1 MTEDIPDT
9 GAVFTFGK
17 SHFADNEPS
26 HFFIKNDPIVA
37 ISCGDEHSAVI
48 CQNGRVFVFGANAWG
63 QLGLGHKDEVTRPS
77 CVKWLKPHR
86 ALFVACGRA
95 HTVFVTDT
103 NAIYSVGCN
112 DEGQLGTGDMEHQ
125 SIPQFVE
132 LDVDQPIKQVSAGS
146 NHTALLTD
154 DGRVFVCGSNSE
166 GQLGLGD
173 TARSCVRFTELKFVE
188 KIAFVECGY
197 YHTVFITAQG
207 AVFVTGDNE
216 HQKLGIPD
224 MTTIYVPQ
232 VLPLD
237 IQIKSACCGANHT
250 FLLSMDEAKI
260 LAFGS
265 NEKGQLGMPKDVENV
280 TKPTEISMEKLFDGY
295 QLKLVACGA
304 MHTAFVTD
312 NGLLYTCGESRHDK
326 LCLEAIDADNSNEPN
341 QYLPKRVTAMNGF
354 IVDNVACG
362 GCHTLLTATKGSNA
376 DFTNNDFSIVNE
388 ERKTSIPELPP
399 LQKIPAMPK
408 ADNVLEDITNSNI
421 NRHSSTDIINGNV
434 EEIASITSLE
444 GNVSGSHIVNIND
457 LEIDNVSKGSLNE
470 IPNIVKDE
478 VNNTLG
484 ENVDN
489 AIKSAGEN
497 MDNAVER
504 VEQNMGKF
512 MGSTETSMG
521 KFMDNANKN
530 LDNVLD
536 NAETTVL
543 KGKNDIENIIK
554 QGKDEIENI
563 TKQSKDEIENV
574 TKSVTE
580 TIHTKTEAVEDIF
593 KKTIVDRA
601 PGLHCD
607 ERKVLEVPDKLSET
621 ANSPPPKT
629 PIIQDLLDIP
639 DISQMS
645 PNLSRK
651 SDDGQK
657 SETGQSENETI
668 PCGSDKS
675 SPPDKLAKT
684 QAVMPIVKTTS
695 MLTMLTARTLRTSL
709 STRRRSEA
717 ASRAYSNP
725 SKTRRTL
732 AWAREKSLKRK
743 SKKTST
749 KESTPPTRQSTEW
762 RSEWRQ
768 RSGTRPAPEHA
779 LFYK

>member
-26 HFFIKNDPIVA
+26 HFFIKNDPVVA

-86 ALFVACGRA
+86 AMFVACGRA

-103 NAIYSVGCN
+103 SAVYSVGCN

-125 SIPQFVE
+125 SVPQFVE
-132 LDVDQPIKQVSAGS
+132 LDVDQNIKQVSAGS
-146 NHTALLTD
+146 NHTALLTE

-166 GQLGLGD
+166 GQLGLGEA
-173 TARSCVRFTELKFVE
+173 ARSCVTFTELKFVE

-197 YHTVFITAQG
+197 YHTVFITAGG

-224 MTTIYVPQ
+224 MTTIYAPL

-237 IQIKSACCGANHT
+237 VQIKSACCGANHT

-265 NEKGQLGMPKDVENV
+265 NEKGQLGLPKDIDYVRV
-280 TKPTEISMEKLFDGY
+280 PTEVDMEKLFDGY

-326 LCLEAIDADNSNEPN
+326 LCLEAIEIDNSNEDTHN

-354 IVDNVACG
+354 VVDNVACG

-376 DFTNNDFSIVNE
+376 DFSNNDFSIINE
-388 ERKTSIPELPP
+388 DRQISLTELPP
-399 LQKIPAMPK
+399 LQKVPAMAK

-421 NRHSSTDIINGNV
+421 NRHSSTDLMNGNV
-434 EEIASITSLE
+434 EEIASLTSLE
-444 GNVSGSHIVNIND
+444 ANVSGSHIVNIND
-457 LEIDNVSKGSLNE
+457 LEIDNVSKGSMNE

-478 VNNTLG
+478 MDTL
-484 ENVDN
+484 EKDVD
-489 AIKSAGEN
+489 K
-497 MDNAVER
+497 V
-504 VEQNMGKF
+504 
-512 MGSTETSMG
+512 MGSAATGVG
-521 KFMDNANKN
+521 KVVESVGKNVGNVMESVENNANKVKE
-530 LDNVLD
+530 NV
-536 NAETTVL
+536 ETML
-543 KGKNDIENIIK
+543 AK
-554 QGKDEIENI
+554 GKDELENVAQQG
-563 TKQSKDEIENV
+563 KNEIENF
-574 TKSVTE
+574 TKGVTE
-580 TIHTKTEAVEDIF
+580 TIHTKSEAVEDIF

-601 PGLHCD
+601 PGLHSD
-607 ERKVLEVPDKLSET
+607 ERKVLEVPDKLSEI

-629 PIIQDLLDIP
+629 PIIQDLLNIP

-675 SPPDKLAKT
+675 SPPDKIAKT
-684 QAVMPIVKTTS
+684 QAVIPIV
-695 MLTMLTARTLRTSL
+695 
-709 STRRRSEA
+709 RSEDHIDA
-717 ASRAYSNP
+717 DDMRNCEDTDVVVNKLEEKGRFARMFQSIKDKENSCMGKGKVIEEKVVENVHKGIETAEESVHKVEQRVETEIRNQTSSR
-725 SKTRRTL
+725 TCTIL
-732 AWAREKSLKRK
+732 
-743 SKKTST
+743 
-749 KESTPPTRQSTEW
+749 
-762 RSEWRQ
+762 
-768 RSGTRPAPEHA
+768 
-779 LFYK
+779 